1 MNLGDSCS
9 APMMPVGGRM
19 LPQQLYNFYISSQ
32 TIRKQGF
39 NCKRGRN
46 PWNAKM
52 LKFKNCWLTLSW
64 LWKDKD
70 FDFTCVPSLGPSIT
84 QVDQAAGSL
93 NNLDSMDVQAA
104 CQNSLTQ
111 AQDSL
116 TPELVS
122 ALPDSYLPLAQQEW
136 LDLRI
141 HNSSRWKL
149 PGFHCLTRSEPW
161 NINSWLTVFFF
172 VFIYLF

>member
-1 MNLGDSCS
+1 
-9 APMMPVGGRM
+9 
-19 LPQQLYNFYISSQ
+19 
-32 TIRKQGF
+32 
-39 NCKRGRN
+39 
-46 PWNAKM
+46 M
-52 LKFKNCWLTLSW
+52 LKSKHYWLTSTLS
-64 LWKDKD
+64 KDKD
-70 FDFTCVPSLGPSIT
+70 FNFTVIPSLGPSIT
-84 QVDQAAGSL
+84 QVDQASGSL

-116 TPELVS
+116 MPELVS

-161 NINSWLTVFFF
+161 NNNLWPTVILLWHYLLILRLNILFQNITVKINSLERCLCNNCFQQQCSL
-172 VFIYLF
+172 LFC